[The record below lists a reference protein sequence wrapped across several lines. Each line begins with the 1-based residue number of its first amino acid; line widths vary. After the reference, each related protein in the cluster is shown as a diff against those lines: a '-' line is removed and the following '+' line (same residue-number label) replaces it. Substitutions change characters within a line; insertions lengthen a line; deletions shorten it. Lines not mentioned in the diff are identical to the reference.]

1 MKRSFIIE
9 DGEGFRDSE
18 TRASGDVKV
27 CRYCGQKTGGKFCR
41 YARSRL
47 HMRSKSLADPPLIKG
62 GNLCDLLRGMLIV
75 NRLSD
80 PHQVMH
86 PVEDS
91 IDIVREHETP

>member
-1 MKRSFIIE
+1 
-9 DGEGFRDSE
+9 
-18 TRASGDVKV
+18 
-27 CRYCGQKTGGKFCR
+27 
-41 YARSRL
+41 
-47 HMRSKSLADPPLIKG
+47 MRSKSLADPPLIKG